1 MVRGG
6 GGQFVPEGTRG
17 RTAWCCSPAGNCQRG
32 QLEERGS
39 SFRRVGLK
47 PSETARSVGSAAG
60 VCVWGRGVG
69 GQQAS

>member
-1 MVRGG
+1 MERGG
-6 GGQFVPEGTRG
+6 GAICPTRDQGSNRTVLFTSRKLSEGAVG
-17 RTAWCCSPAGNCQRG
+17 
-32 QLEERGS
+32 EERGS

-60 VCVWGRGVG
+60 VCVWGRGAG